1 MDKYDIPFIVED
13 INNKMPL
20 HTDNTAKVPYS
31 FSKNMPKSLIEESH
45 NVDNKF
51 LNNHLGEIEEAID
64 RKFIP
69 KQSFIEQQIQYH
81 GKSDILNH
89 DGIFHADLATGCPIG
104 IDNNKHYPFIINPY
118 RFVASCTGGSEVQVA
133 GTTNTTHSSNN
144 NLYGARITGAQAGY
158 CYDQIAVDCVT
169 ASGNKHMATYTDSS
183 SYPSALISETASVS
197 QTADYAYVSM
207 TEWTQ
212 DSTTNVWC
220 AYNSDT
226 SSNHVRNLTGGLRK
240 YTGSTTYGTMPDPFT
255 TGAGGDAYP
264 HKQKIGH
271 S

>member
-118 RFVASCTGGSEVQVA
+118 RFVVACTGGSEVQVD
-133 GTTNTTHSSNN
+133 GSDNTYHSSNN
-144 NLYGARITGAQAGY
+144 NLYAGIITGAQAGY
-158 CYDQIAVDCVT
+158 CYDQIAISTKT
-169 ASGNKHMATYTDSS
+169 AVGNKRMATYTNGST
-183 SYPSALISETASVS
+183 YPNALISETASVS
-197 QTADYAYVSM
+197 QTVGYNYVSM
-207 TEWTQ
+207 PEWTQ
-212 DSTTNVWC
+212 DGTTNVWC
-220 AYNSDT
+220 AYNNDDQD
-226 SSNHVRNLTGGLRK
+226 NEIYNLQSGIRK
-240 YTGSTTYGTMPDPFT
+240 YTGTTTYGTMPDPFT
-255 TGAGGDAYP
+255 TGSSGDTYP